1 MNNPN
6 IIDRTVVNNKYVV
19 STVLL
24 AGYDAAP
31 WLFDDHGG
39 GFETMVFPCDE
50 QGTVTDWMELDCRR
64 YHSVEAARDG
74 HNDVVLDFLTK

>member
-1 MNNPN
+1 MTNPN

-24 AGYDAAP
+24 LGAAHLYD
-31 WLFDDHGG
+31 LMGRDE
-39 GFETMVFPCDE
+39 FETMVFPCDE
-50 QGTVTDWMELDCRR
+50 QGNVTNWRELDCRR